1 MDTQLDVPNPN
12 EAARLAK
19 SRKNIMIVD
28 DDPDIVMLIK
38 YQLEMEGYQAVAA
51 YDGLDALSKVAAH
64 QPDLIVLDIMMPKV
78 DGWVVCHSVKS
89 NQNTSH
95 IKIIILSAKTQIRSK
110 IKGLYI
116 MQADVYMT
124 KPFDLDDLSGNIE
137 KLLHIENAAP
147 ASSPAEVE
155 A

>member
-1 MDTQLDVPNPN
+1 MDTQLNDPQPSQAVH
-12 EAARLAK
+12 LAK
-19 SRKNIMIVD
+19 SLKRVLIVD

-38 YQLEMEGYQAVAA
+38 YQLELEGYRTITA
-51 YDGLDALSKVAAH
+51 YDGLEALGRIAEQ

-89 NQNTSH
+89 NQSTGH

-124 KPFDLDDLSGNIE
+124 KPFDLDDLSGNIA
-137 KLLHIENAAP
+137 KLLHIESAAQAANPAP
-147 ASSPAEVE
+147 AE